1 MFVYLVNLV
10 NLSSQ
15 SVNLKAQVRM
25 NMDLAKKG
33 SLKPPIV
40 SFFDEWWTSTMHLCP
55 SYLRWAIH
63 QDWRNCILQIKMKHK
78 MSCLRF
84 SVCGWVDNFV
94 NDNCSSVD
102 LFFWQEVGHCPQHCA
117 VLSPSLMC
125 VLGSPTTA
133 HSLWI
138 SAQIEHQCNHA
149 YFSNPRFSL
158 FPRTEAPHDAIN
170 QPRLIYLF
178 HSVLFGTAVS

>member
-1 MFVYLVNLV
+1 
-10 NLSSQ
+10 
-15 SVNLKAQVRM
+15 
-25 NMDLAKKG
+25 
-33 SLKPPIV
+33 
-40 SFFDEWWTSTMHLCP
+40 
-55 SYLRWAIH
+55 
-63 QDWRNCILQIKMKHK
+63 

-158 FPRTEAPHDAIN
+158 FPRTEAPYDTIH

-178 HSVLFGTAVS
+178 HSVHFLTQQCLSGQTKHNSNKSTTQ